1 MPKKPTKNHGHLT
14 TGVSGRTSDGR
25 KIDTWTFRP
34 GDVAGARDM
43 SQAIEFTVAMLST
56 LDFVVD
62 TKDIP
67 RSRWAPLRGKLL
79 ADLHAQ
85 ALDISR
91 AEFDLR
97 NDLTWTD
104 WLEIRIEEAGNYK
117 TRDVTASAQAFLSYS
132 VIPRAEKPDGTAFTV
147 NGNGVLVKFPEPVGV
162 FRPSPEDA
170 DGWTGRRLSKDKERE
185 ILAASG
191 GVTTGTTLGRLLN
204 ATDSRDPNTQFAYLP
219 DTPENRAG
227 LDSIIAAIDQ
237 VNVRLQAFLAP
248 NEIVQ
253 TLARAALS
261 GPRLLAGPEQG
272 ASNDAPSPPRRR
284 SP

>member
-14 TGVSGRTSDGR
+14 TGVTGRSDGR

-34 GDVAGARDM
+34 GDVAGRRDM
-43 SQAIEFTVAMLST
+43 SQAIEFTVSMINT
-56 LDFVVD
+56 LEFVVN

-67 RSRWAPLRGKLL
+67 KSRWTPLRGNVL
-79 ADLHAQ
+79 AELHAQ

-97 NDLTWTD
+97 NDLTWSD
-104 WLEIRIEEAGNYK
+104 WLEIKIEEAGGYR
-117 TRDVTASAQAFLSYS
+117 TRDVAASAQAFLSYS

-162 FRPSPEDA
+162 YRPNPEDS
-170 DGWTGRRLSKDKERE
+170 DGWTTGRRPSKAKEQE

-191 GVTTGTTLGRLLN
+191 GVTTGTTLSRLLN
-204 ATDSRDPNTQFAYLP
+204 ATDGRDSNAQFAYLP

-227 LDSIIAAIDQ
+227 LDSIIAAIEQ
-237 VNVRLQAFLAP
+237 VNVRLQAFLSP
-248 NEIVQ
+248 SEIVQ

-261 GPRLLAGPEQG
+261 GPRLLAGPDPGTSHE
-272 ASNDAPSPPRRR
+272 APSPPRRR